1 VCAAHLP
8 SREHFHANY
17 DGRASE
23 RVKAMELN
31 SSFFLFFSLSLAPGD
46 EEKEEEKRMRS
57 DDEKMT
63 I

>member
-1 VCAAHLP
+1 VYIAHLL

-31 SSFFLFFSLSLAPGD
+31 SSFFLFSLFLALGG
-46 EEKEEEKRMRS
+46 EEERKKGK
-57 DDEKMT
+57 ENGWE
-63 I
+63 